1 MSVLA
6 IAKTREIAERMDA
19 GEPFFPRCEGS
30 STPSDVM
37 CRARRKR
44 CVDATLGAPFCLG
57 AKVILQGPQV
67 RIGACLTDLSAV

>member
-37 CRARRKR
+37 CRARRKDAWTPHSALRFAWALRSFCKVHR
-44 CVDATLGAPFCLG
+44 CASVPA
-57 AKVILQGPQV
+57 
-67 RIGACLTDLSAV
+67 